1 MNKAHLIQ
9 IIFVV
14 VEIFAA
20 IPLTIEV
27 FGDMDPGVI
36 TVSAVVLW
44 VGMIGSMVCA
54 LVRAAQAKKK

>member
-1 MNKAHLIQ
+1 MNKVHLVQ

-14 VEIFAA
+14 VEILAA

-54 LVRAAQAKKK
+54 LIRVAQAKKK